1 MIKELFN
8 KLDAIEVKIAAKK
21 KVIERAEKSLRRMEE
36 KSRWVQA
43 LLVPIAKAIV
53 EQEGFHSFQTMG
65 PFGLTCETSLWF
77 WKTKE
82 DFEAYRNNT
91 EDCLKPLLSIE
102 FRPRGRRDE
111 NGVYQMRL
119 VVTTHKKLE
128 EYPKGSI
135 GYLNGFGKEEIDI
148 TDWDLDTLIAFM
160 YDQNNKKQWKKKLSN
175 NL

>member
-21 KVIERAEKSLRRMEE
+21 KVIERAEKALRRMEK
-36 KSRWVQA
+36 KSSWVQT

-53 EQEGFHSFQTMG
+53 EKEGFHSFQTMG

-82 DFEAYRNNT
+82 DFKAYKNNA
-91 EDCLKPLLSIE
+91 EDCLKPLLSIQ

-111 NGVYQMRL
+111 NDVYQMRL
-119 VVTTHKKLE
+119 VVTTHKRIE
-128 EYPKGSI
+128 EYPAGSI
-135 GYLNGFGKEEIDI
+135 GALNGFGKEEIDI
-148 TDWDLDTLIAFM
+148 TDWSLDTLIAFM
-160 YDQNNKKQWKKKLSN
+160 YDQNKKEEL
-175 NL
+175 

>member
-8 KLDAIEVKIAAKK
+8 NLDALEVKIADKK
-21 KVIERAEKSLRRMEE
+21 KKIERAQKSLRRMED

-91 EDCLKPLLSIE
+91 EDCLKPLLSIQ
-102 FRPRGRRDE
+102 FRPRGHRDE
-111 NGVYQMRL
+111 NDVYMMRL
-119 VVTTHKKLE
+119 VVTTHKRVE
-128 EYPKGSI
+128 EYPAGSI
-135 GYLNGFGKEEIDI
+135 GALNGFGKEEIDI
-148 TDWDLDTLIAFM
+148 TDWSLDTLIAFM
-160 YDQNNKKQWKKKLSN
+160 YEQNKKEQ
-175 NL
+175 